1 MELRL
6 PAVLPTDKLCIQA
19 AVKTCN
25 AFDVSKAKIVRMR
38 DTLHLGEIMI
48 SEALL
53 EEAKAQAD
61 IEILGSAE
69 PMEFDAAENLI

>member
-1 MELRL
+1 
-6 PAVLPTDKLCIQA
+6 
-19 AVKTCN
+19 
-25 AFDVSKAKIVRMR
+25 MR